1 MAAKSTVLITGAS
14 GFLGS
19 HTVQAALDA
28 GYRVHAGVRSS
39 KVDLIK
45 ARYEKLGVSADVD
58 VFGIDDLVTGD
69 FSAAL
74 SGVDGVI
81 HQASPIIGR
90 ADAKQTIAD
99 AVHGAIN
106 VLEQAAKA
114 GVKRAVVTSSFAALY
129 HPAKGTQSPVT
140 YTPNDFSDV
149 TEEEVIKLASN
160 APFVYSASKG
170 LSERAVWEFAK
181 SHPEIDVTTILPP
194 FLYGPLAPGYEVAKG
209 DINSLSTDG
218 FILQLL
224 HGAGGRDMPQ
234 LINSHFVDV
243 REAALAHVL
252 ALKSKPESEV
262 GQKRLILSGGS
273 FVWPDVV
280 EYLATARPPLA
291 SRLPNPATGSR
302 QARDVTLDTSRTK
315 EVLGFDSY
323 RDWKTTITDTVD
335 SLLKM
340 LATWA

>member
-19 HTVQAALDA
+19 HTVQALLDA
-28 GYRVHAGVRSS
+28 GIYHVRAAVRSS
-39 KVDLIK
+39 KVELIQ
-45 ARYEKLGVSADVD
+45 ARYNKIGADVE
-58 VFGIDDLVTGD
+58 VVGIDDLVTGD

-74 SGVDGVI
+74 SGAEAVI

-90 ADAKQTIAD
+90 ASAKQTLDD
-99 AVHGAIN
+99 AIRGAVN

-129 HPAKGTQSPVT
+129 HPAKPKNPVT
-140 YTPNDFSDV
+140 YTDKDFSDV
-149 TEEEVIKLASN
+149 TEEEVIKLADN

-170 LSERAVWEFAK
+170 LSERAVWDFAK
-181 SHPEIDVTTILPP
+181 DHPEIDITTILPP
-194 FLYGPLAPGYEVAKG
+194 FLYGPLAPGFEVAKG

-218 FILQLL
+218 FVLSLL

-234 LINSHFVDV
+234 LINSQFIDV
-243 REAALAHVL
+243 REAALIHVL
-252 ALKSKPESEV
+252 ALKAKPESEV
-262 GQKRLILSGGS
+262 GRKRLIISGGS
-273 FVWPDVV
+273 FNWPEVV
-280 EYLATARPPLA
+280 EYLATARPQIA
-291 SRLPNPATGSR
+291 SRLPNPATGNR

-315 EVLGFDSY
+315 EVLGFDNY

-340 LATWA
+340 LSTWA